1 MSVIEKKIKTNLNKL
16 HNLSM
21 RMFEN
26 HLGAYAAQS
35 AFFFV
40 LSIIPLMLLLLTIVQ
55 LTPITK
61 ADIMTVAVQIIP
73 EEHMQ
78 AFLINI
84 INEVYNQSRTMIPI
98 TAVTAL
104 WSASKAVLSL
114 TEGLNCVF
122 KCRETRNYILL
133 RITASIYTIFFIVV
147 MIVMLVVGMFGK
159 HIIALARGI
168 FPFVIEPIQFLV
180 DSKIE
185 LGFFVTLV
193 FAWLIYSI
201 LPNNWRKKKF
211 VKKQWIGAAFTAAA
225 WMVISYVFS
234 MYLTIFQG
242 FMGLYGSMAAI
253 VLVML
258 WLYFSMYA
266 ILFGGMINQIIGEK
280 RECATEEEKRKN
292 WLLR

>member
-1 MSVIEKKIKTNLNKL
+1 MPVIKREINHYLNKL
-16 HNLSM
+16 HNLST

-73 EEHMQ
+73 ESHMQ
-78 AFLINI
+78 AFLIDI

-133 RITASIYTIFFIVV
+133 RIIASIYTIIFIVV
-147 MIVMLVVGMFGK
+147 LIVMLGVGMFGK
-159 HIIALARGI
+159 HILALIGEI
-168 FPFVIEPIQFLV
+168 VPFIPNEIRMLV
-180 DSKIE
+180 ESKVE
-185 LGFFVTLV
+185 FGFFITLV

-225 WMVISYVFS
+225 WMLISYVFS

-242 FMGLYGSMAAI
+242 FMGLYGSMTAI

-266 ILFGGMINQIIGEK
+266 MLFGGMINQILGEM
-280 RECATEEEKRKN
+280 RELEAETQKKKN
-292 WLLR
+292 KLRR